1 LLAPR
6 TMKFEMKTSEIAMRV
21 ENSPRSR
28 SSAGAIAGLAALII
42 GIIANIGWDL
52 AILVGMFRLA
62 FAN

>member
-1 LLAPR
+1 
-6 TMKFEMKTSEIAMRV
+6 MKTSEIAMRV